1 MQSSWNFKLLNT
13 DEKQLDVVR
22 QKNESFA
29 AKWKDRE
36 DYLSDPQILQKALLE
51 FDDLQKHYGTTGDLG
66 YYWGLREAL
75 DQSDPKIKA
84 ENNRLEELAVKLHN
98 QNQFFLLKLS
108 KISPNQQEVFL
119 ESNLLIDFKHF
130 LEHLFATGKYTLSDA
145 EEKILNLKN
154 LSSHSNWVRMTSQ
167 FVSEEKIKNRT
178 LEEYLSDLQLP
189 NRNTR
194 KNAGLAINKILNNN
208 VKIAEHELN
217 AILGDKKVNDDLRGC
232 TRPDQIRHL
241 ADDIDSDVVDAMLE
255 AVNSK
260 FSLAHKFYATK
271 AKLLGLSKLDYW
283 DRGAPIED
291 VDTPYSYPKSVK
303 LVSNVF
309 GKLDPQFKSIFDS
322 FVTNGQIDVYPRVG
336 KRGGAFCAIER
347 PTQPTYIM
355 LNHKDNL
362 RDVLTL
368 AHEAGHG
375 INNELMKSQKYAL
388 NFGSPL
394 CTAEVASTFMEDFVL
409 QSLSKNKGLL
419 MKKLDDDIST
429 IFRQVSAYRFE
440 QELHVTFRKKGYLAK
455 EEIGEIFRKH
465 MASYMG
471 PAVRQNPG
479 SENWWVY
486 WSHFRSFFYVYSY
499 ASGLLISKA
508 LQNKVKQDP
517 KFIVQVKKFLSAG
530 ASDSPKNIFKNLGV
544 DITDKNFW
552 LSGLSEIETTH
563 SNVLK
568 F

>member
-1 MQSSWNFKLLNT
+1 
-13 DEKQLDVVR
+13 
-22 QKNESFA
+22 
-29 AKWKDRE
+29 
-36 DYLSDPQILQKALLE
+36 
-51 FDDLQKHYGTTGDLG
+51 
-66 YYWGLREAL
+66 
-75 DQSDPKIKA
+75 
-84 ENNRLEELAVKLHN
+84 
-98 QNQFFLLKLS
+98 
-108 KISPNQQEVFL
+108 
-119 ESNLLIDFKHF
+119 
-130 LEHLFATGKYTLSDA
+130 
-145 EEKILNLKN
+145 
-154 LSSHSNWVRMTSQ
+154 
-167 FVSEEKIKNRT
+167 
-178 LEEYLSDLQLP
+178 
-189 NRNTR
+189 
-194 KNAGLAINKILNNN
+194 
-208 VKIAEHELN
+208 
-217 AILGDKKVNDDLRGC
+217 
-232 TRPDQIRHL
+232 
-241 ADDIDSDVVDAMLE
+241 
-255 AVNSK
+255 
-260 FSLAHKFYATK
+260 
-271 AKLLGLSKLDYW
+271 
-283 DRGAPIED
+283 
-291 VDTPYSYPKSVK
+291 
-303 LVSNVF
+303 VF

-409 QSLSKNKGLL
+409 QSLPKNKGLL

>member
-409 QSLSKNKGLL
+409 QSLPKNKGLL